1 MGRCIVQVD
10 RRKFKLGEVVYIM
23 LTNVSD
29 RTLYIGSWQVLDSSS
44 RVVFTMEPPQVLISP
59 SSSIMVTWFQ
69 VTNEGTQI
77 RRGKYEV
84 VWRPK
89 DEDGNEYSCNVQI
102 EVT

>member
-44 RVVFTMEPPQVLISP
+44 RVVFTMEPPQALIPP

-69 VTNEGTQI
+69 VNNEGTQVKS
-77 RRGKYEV
+77 GKYEV

-89 DEDGNEYSCNVQI
+89 DEDGNEYSCSTQI